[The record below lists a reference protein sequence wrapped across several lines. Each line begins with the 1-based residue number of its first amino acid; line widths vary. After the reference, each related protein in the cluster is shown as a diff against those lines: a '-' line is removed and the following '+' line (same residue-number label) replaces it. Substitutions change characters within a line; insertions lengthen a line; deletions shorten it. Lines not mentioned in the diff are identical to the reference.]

1 MELQLAEKRVK
12 VEMDYGFAIF
22 KRKFQGLFSK
32 NKERYLEFRYVQEFL
47 DSLNALRNG
56 LGDQLR
62 QIFLSTVFPVN
73 WEVIRQEILEVGGF
87 IGPILC
93 DNPGAARFMD
103 LLYRYELPQGPL
115 DKLLTE
121 CTSGRAVDNRK
132 TSTINH
138 IVPNLLSL
146 SAEKG
151 FKNTNVLNLGS
162 GCGYDVIEMS
172 AGSREIAER
181 VKFIN
186 VDIDNEA
193 LMRGESLLREERFS
207 YLKGISFLNR
217 NMVKTGIK
225 NAMAAMV
232 IGILCSFSYEVCVRH
247 LRIFKSSISPGGI
260 VYGACVTD
268 KMVSDDLFTSFVL
281 ENILN
286 WHLCYRK
293 SQEVEAM
300 FKEAGYIWRPDL
312 TFVEEPTAY
321 YTIGAGEVPR
331 K

>member
-1 MELQLAEKRVK
+1 MGVPAVK
-12 VEMDYGFAIF
+12 KIKTSREYGLNIF
-22 KRKFQGLFSK
+22 KRKFQGIFSK
-32 NKERYLEFRYVQEFL
+32 AKKKHLAFNYVQEFIN
-47 DSLNALRNG
+47 SLNCSSKG

-62 QIFLSTVFPVN
+62 QIFLTAEFPDT
-73 WEVIRQEILEVGGF
+73 WPEIRQKILDVGGF
-87 IGPILC
+87 IGPVLC
-93 DNPGAARFMD
+93 ENPGSARFMD
-103 LLYRYELPQGPL
+103 LLYRYESPQGPL
-115 DKLLTE
+115 DKFLTE

-138 IVPNLLSL
+138 IGPNLLSL
-146 SAEKG
+146 AGKG
-151 FKNTNVLNLGS
+151 FKTANVLNLGS

-172 AGSREIAER
+172 AGNKDIAEK
-181 VKFIN
+181 VNFIN
-186 VDIDNEA
+186 VDIDQEA
-193 LMRGESLLREERFS
+193 LVRGGALLREERFS

-247 LRIFKSSISPGGI
+247 LRIIKSSIFPGGI

-281 ENILN
+281 ESVLN

-293 SQEVEAM
+293 TQEVEAM
-300 FKEAGYIWRPDL
+300 FKEAGYIWRSDL

-321 YTIGAGEVPR
+321 YTVGAGEVPR
-331 K
+331 TRK